1 MTQPLSLF
9 FFFPVPKTHI
19 KLNDT
24 PAITSYLSYLERA
37 LVQLQL
43 NEDEDEYDDTLEDVI
58 HIVREQH
65 DVSLVSY
72 F

>member
-1 MTQPLSLF
+1 
-9 FFFPVPKTHI
+9 
-19 KLNDT
+19 LNDT